1 MSSIFT
7 NLADNSKATMRIT
20 KLFTNFFESEKSA
33 GLILIA
39 CTALSLWLSNTSF
52 GNEYMAI
59 WHIKIGTMSLEHWIN
74 DGLMAIF
81 FLMVGLELER
91 EVYNGELSNFKE
103 ALLPF
108 SAALGGMIVPA
119 SIFFVINKGLAS
131 QAGVGIPMATDIAF
145 ALGILSLLGNRV
157 PLALKVFLTA
167 LAVIDDLGAIIVIAL
182 FYTKSLAWTYLIGVA
197 AIMLGLFILNRKKVY
212 VLWPYLLGGFVLWY
226 CMLKSG
232 VHASISGVLLA
243 FVIPFGSG
251 SDDSISNKLEKSLH
265 MPVALFIIPIF
276 ALANTAFA
284 IDNFSFAQV
293 TSPLD
298 LGIILG
304 LVLGK
309 PIGIVLFTW
318 FAIQSKWSRLPETIS
333 WRHILGASF
342 LGGIGFTMSIFIS
355 FLAFDDVAL
364 ISQAKL
370 AILIASCTAAVIGY
384 FFLSRICK

>member
-1 MSSIFT
+1 
-7 NLADNSKATMRIT
+7 MRIT

-39 CTALSLWLSNTSF
+39 CTALSLLLSNTAM
-52 GNEYMAI
+52 GHEYMHI

-119 SIFFVINKGLAS
+119 AIYFFINKGLLS

-145 ALGILSLLGNRV
+145 ALGILSLLGQRV
-157 PLALKVFLTA
+157 PVALKVFLTA
-167 LAVIDDLGAIIVIAL
+167 LAVIDDLGAIIIIAL
-182 FYTKSLAWTYLIGVA
+182 FYTKSLAWPYLLGA
-197 AIMLGLFILNRKKVY
+197 AGIMLGLFILNRKKVY
-212 VLWPYLLGGFVLWY
+212 ILWPYLLGGVVLWY

-232 VHASISGVLLA
+232 VHASISGVFLA

-251 SDDSISNKLEKSLH
+251 SNDSISNKLEKALH
-265 MPVALFIIPIF
+265 MPVALFIIPVF
-276 ALANTAFA
+276 ALANTAFS
-284 IDNFSFAQV
+284 ISNFSLTQLI
-293 TSPLD
+293 SPLD

-309 PIGIVLFTW
+309 PAGIVLFTW
-318 FAIQSKWSRLPETIS
+318 FIVRNKWSKLPANVC
-333 WRHILGASF
+333 WRHILGAGF

-364 ISQAKL
+364 INQAKL
-370 AILIASCTAAVIGY
+370 AILISSCMAAAIGY
-384 FFLSRICK
+384 FSLSRICR

>member
-1 MSSIFT
+1 MSSFFT
-7 NLADNSKATMRIT
+7 NLAENCKAIMRIT
-20 KLFTNFFESEKSA
+20 KQFTNFFESEKSA
-33 GLILIA
+33 GLILIV
-39 CTALSLWLSNTSF
+39 CTILSLGVSNTAL
-52 GNEYMAI
+52 GYEYIAI

-119 SIFFVINKGLAS
+119 CIYFFINKGLAS
-131 QAGVGIPMATDIAF
+131 QTGVGIPMATDIAF
-145 ALGILSLLGNRV
+145 ALGILSLLGRRV

-182 FYTKSLAWTYLIGVA
+182 FYTKSLAWPYLIGVA
-197 AIMLGLFILNRKKVY
+197 GIMLGLFILNRKKVN
-212 VLWPYLLGGFVLWY
+212 VLWPYLIGGVILWY

-251 SDDSISNKLEKSLH
+251 SNDSISNKLEKALH
-265 MPVALFIIPIF
+265 LPVALFIIPVF
-276 ALANTAFA
+276 ALANTAFT

-293 TSPLD
+293 TSPLN

-304 LVLGK
+304 LVIGK

-318 FAIQSKWSRLPETIS
+318 FIVRSRWSRLPANIC
-333 WRHILGASF
+333 WWHILGAGF

-355 FLAFDDVAL
+355 FLAFDNVTL
-364 ISQAKL
+364 INQAKL
-370 AILIASCTAAVIGY
+370 AILIASFAAALIGY
-384 FFLSRICK
+384 FSLSKIIK